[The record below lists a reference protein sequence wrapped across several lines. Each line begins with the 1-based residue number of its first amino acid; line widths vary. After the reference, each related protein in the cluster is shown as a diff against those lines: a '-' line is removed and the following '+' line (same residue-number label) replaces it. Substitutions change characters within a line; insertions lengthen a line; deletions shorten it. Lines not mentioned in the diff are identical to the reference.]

1 MAAQWFYRCEDVEH
15 GPIPPDVL
23 KQLAQAGVITP
34 DTRVKRADLDKW
46 VRAGRVAG
54 LFAEGRVAVPQPPPL
69 AENHDSHRESPV
81 QAILLPE
88 NPATQPGGQCG
99 VPRKTHVTER
109 GGWESVVFG
118 LLRFFRAVC
127 GLVFALQCLQVMEAA
142 AWLSKVMEPD
152 AWISKP
158 EAVDVDMDLF
168 FVLFLIKA
176 VVLAVSGL
184 MFFWL
189 RRVINRL
196 HIRKHG
202 VPHPA
207 LAEKEWAL

>member
-1 MAAQWFYRCEDVEH
+1 MAAQWFYRCEDVVY

-34 DTRVKRADLDKW
+34 DTRVKRADFDKW
-46 VRAGRVAG
+46 VRAGRVVG
-54 LFAEGRVAVPQPPPL
+54 LFAEARMAAPQPPPL
-69 AENHDSHRESPV
+69 AVNHDSHRESPV
-81 QAILLPE
+81 QAIVLPE
-88 NPATQPGGQCG
+88 NPATQPEGQCG
-99 VPRKTHVTER
+99 VPQKTHITER
-109 GGWESVVFG
+109 GRWEPFVFG

-127 GLVFALQCLQVMEAA
+127 GLVFGLQCIHVVAAA
-142 AWLSKVMEPD
+142 AWLSQVMDPD
-152 AWISKP
+152 KWISKP

-168 FVLFLIKA
+168 FVLFFFK
-176 VVLAVSGL
+176 VVILAVSGL
-184 MFFWL
+184 VFFGL

-207 LAEKEWAL
+207 LAETEWAL